1 MHCTLRAQR
10 SYHSIPNCLS
20 AGVSRHADTILQTS
34 HVYFCFVPFPF
45 PSCQPPQ
52 ACKKRAFKL
61 AIHQVFNP
69 YALASS
75 HAIAFRPSFLES
87 LATSGLRPANGIQ
100 PTAAAHPG
108 LLPGSGALPLACP
121 SPPIDYSLH
130 LLSQKKK
137 TEQQNMAARA
147 VRARVHGRSETRVIL

>member
-137 TEQQNMAARA
+137 QSNRTWQHEPF
-147 VRARVHGRSETRVIL
+147 VRAFTGVRKHA